1 MWIVVV
7 EVQTH
12 FPGATISRRG
22 TNIAINKVNLLSK
35 FSVSLFWTESERAAS
50 AWILVFTELGIF
62 SRVFLQIFLIPGA
75 HEVAV
80 IPSQDLTLNFLNA
93 VTKMF
98 WQVRIQSEALPH
110 RFQDV
115 QHGSSADW
123 NPELKKKKNIWALG
137 LGVFKY
143 SRNSKAKTWGLFPL
157 SADANI
163 LDFYSQYPLSPFP
176 DSYCL
181 LSILCAI

>member
-1 MWIVVV
+1 MD
-7 EVQTH
+7 
-12 FPGATISRRG
+12 P
-22 TNIAINKVNLLSK
+22 LL
-35 FSVSLFWTESERAAS
+35 TG
-50 AWILVFTELGIF
+50 IL
-62 SRVFLQIFLIPGA
+62 S
-75 HEVAV
+75 
-80 IPSQDLTLNFLNA
+80 
-93 VTKMF
+93 
-98 WQVRIQSEALPH
+98 
-110 RFQDV
+110 
-115 QHGSSADW
+115 
-123 NPELKKKKNIWALG
+123 LKKKKNIWALG